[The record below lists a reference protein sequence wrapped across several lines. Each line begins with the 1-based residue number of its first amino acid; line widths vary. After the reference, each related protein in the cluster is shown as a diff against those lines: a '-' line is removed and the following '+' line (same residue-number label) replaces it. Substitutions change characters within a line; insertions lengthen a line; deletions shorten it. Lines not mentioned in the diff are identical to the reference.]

1 MMLTILAF
9 FGLLVGFSSG
19 FFGIG
24 GGTILVPALIYFGYD
39 IKMAI
44 GISVMQMIFSSMFGS
59 YHNYKAGV
67 LQLNSGIFLGFG
79 ALFGAGLSGIIV
91 DTLSSLSLLI
101 LFAFVLVL
109 SIYKFFT
116 APLMPKCEPNESKS
130 VLFGVGFV
138 IGAIAISTGTG
149 GAVFLTPVL
158 VGFLNWDIKKAV
170 GTTLFF
176 IIFGSISGFISLAT
190 HGHVDYDAGV
200 AVGIGSLIGVYF
212 GVKLSHR
219 IEKKVQK
226 RALLILY
233 VVMLVLTLNK
243 ILSEMNIL

>member
-1 MMLTILAF
+1 MMVIALGF

-24 GGTILVPALIYFGYD
+24 GGTLLVPTLIYFGYD

-67 LQLNSGIFLGFG
+67 LQLHSGIYLGFG
-79 ALFGAGLSGIIV
+79 ALIGAGFSGLIV
-91 DTLSSLSLLI
+91 DALSSLALLI
-101 LFAFVLVL
+101 LFASILAL
-109 SIYKFFT
+109 SIYKFFS
-116 APLMPKCEPNESKS
+116 APIIPAREPNESKS
-130 VLFGVGFV
+130 LLFGVGIV

-149 GAVFLTPVL
+149 GAIFLTPFL
-158 VGFLNWDIKKAV
+158 VGFLHWDIKKAV

-176 IIFGSISGFISLAT
+176 IIFGSISGFISLALS
-190 HGHVDYDAGV
+190 GHVDYTVGA
-200 AVGIGSLIGVYF
+200 AVGIGSVLGVYF

-219 IEKKVQK
+219 VEKKVQK

>member
-1 MMLTILAF
+1 MLVGLAF
-9 FGLLVGFSSG
+9 FGILVGFSSG

-59 YHNYKAGV
+59 YHNHKAGS
-67 LQLNSGIFLGFG
+67 LALKSGLILGLGSFIG
-79 ALFGAGLSGIIV
+79 AAFSGMIV
-91 DTLSSLSLLI
+91 DAMPHLALLI
-101 LFAFVLVL
+101 LFAVILLL
-109 SIYKFFT
+109 SIYKMFT
-116 APLMPKCEPNESKS
+116 ASLEPQLCPNESTFLL
-130 VLFGVGFV
+130 LFIGVFV
-138 IGAIAISTGTG
+138 GAISISTGTG
-149 GAVFLTPVL
+149 GAIFLTPAL
-158 VGFLNWDIKKAV
+158 VGFLGWDIKKAV

-176 IIFGSISGFISLAT
+176 VIFGSISGFISLSA
-190 HGHVDYDAGV
+190 HGYVDY
-200 AVGIGSLIGVYF
+200 AVGAAIGLGSVIGVYF

-219 IEKKVQK
+219 IDKKMQK

-233 VVMLVLTLNK
+233 TVMFILTFNK